1 MSLLALMQDTLS
13 KSKQAFSMVD
23 DHACPQCGST
33 NIVLSDY
40 SVNVCLSCKSSLGVD
55 LDFHPEW
62 RNDDKGEDMSRCN
75 MPRNE
80 LLPDSSMAI
89 CISGKTRSILSSDLA
104 RTLTW
109 NSVPHHERSLQNKLN
124 CITYVCKQNDIP
136 VAIIESTSKLY
147 HDIIRKLEEVQSRR
161 KRANNDKGLMAGAL
175 YISFLIYRKPKTY
188 ADVAQIFEIETRYV
202 SPAVS
207 LFAKYFP
214 HLIPSNDSTEP
225 SSNMDDLIT
234 EFCDALNMQLEHK
247 NRVTDIVNRVTRL
260 GILENNIDTSVVAGS
275 IFFVA
280 SEYGLPIKPS
290 DINERCHVSVPT
302 INKVCDKIT
311 SRAVDLL

>member
-1 MSLLALMQDTLS
+1 MHETLS
-13 KSKQAFSMVD
+13 KGKPNKSALIAD
-23 DHACPQCGST
+23 DHSCPQCGST

-40 SVNVCLSCKSSLGVD
+40 NINVCLSCKSSLGVE
-55 LDFHPEW
+55 LDFRPEW

-89 CISGKTRSILSSDLA
+89 CIGGRTRGLLSSDLA

-109 NSVPHHERSLQNKLN
+109 NSVPHHERSLQYKLN
-124 CITYVCKQNDIP
+124 SISYVCKMNDISD
-136 VAIIESTSKLY
+136 AIIESTSKLY
-147 HDIIRKLEEVQSRR
+147 HDIIRKLEEVQSKR

-202 SPAVS
+202 SAAVS
-207 LFAKYFP
+207 LFSKYFP
-214 HLIPSNDSTEP
+214 NLIPQSDSTEP
-225 SSNMDDLIT
+225 SSNMADLIT
-234 EFCDALNMQLEHK
+234 EFCDALNMQAEHK
-247 NRVTDIVNRVTRL
+247 ARVKNIVDRVLKL